1 MEEKIQDEKIRE
13 TLSASVEHTLR
24 LPIGGLSP
32 RTTAKGRFLQAMR
45 LWARRPVRRHPQSL
59 LDIALK
65 HSKALSTLVC
75 TAKSNKGLSATE
87 ITHSLLSGSEE
98 AYSLVT
104 CHQKQRL
111 CLLRLRL
118 CLTDGVLTIHAE
130 APLSLWLQSA
140 LEQSHSNLLLYHV
153 VLSSLRLVHP
163 IATGSARHNCRCSPV
178 SPRGCGSCSSPS
190 ATVR

>member
-1 MEEKIQDEKIRE
+1 MEEKIQDEKIRKA
-13 TLSASVEHTLR
+13 LNASVEHTLR

-45 LWARRPVRRHPQSL
+45 LWVRKPVRRHPQSL

-75 TAKSNKGLSATE
+75 TAKSNTTHRQGLSATE
-87 ITHSLLSGSEE
+87 ITHSLLSGGEE

-140 LEQSHSNLLLYHV
+140 LEQNHSNLLLYHV
-153 VLSSLRLVHP
+153 VLSSFLGAKV
-163 IATGSARHNCRCSPV
+163 
-178 SPRGCGSCSSPS
+178 
-190 ATVR
+190 

>member
-1 MEEKIQDEKIRE
+1 MQNETIRE
-13 TLSASVEHTLR
+13 ALNASVAHTLR

-45 LWARRPVRRHPQSL
+45 RLARRPVRRHSQSL

-65 HSKALSTLVC
+65 HSKALSALVC
-75 TAKSNKGLSATE
+75 TAKSNTTHRQGLSATE
-87 ITHSLLSGSEE
+87 ITHSLLSDSEE

-111 CLLRLRL
+111 CLVRLRL

-153 VLSSLRLVHP
+153 VLSSFLGAKV
-163 IATGSARHNCRCSPV
+163 
-178 SPRGCGSCSSPS
+178 
-190 ATVR
+190 